1 VFKIDNLCLC
11 VAACAFFAVDC
22 ENEITMY
29 FAAHLL
35 SSPAAGLRSMLY
47 RFVRA
52 DILDK
57 NDLENIYEELKS
69 LHDYNLTY

>member
-1 VFKIDNLCLC
+1 
-11 VAACAFFAVDC
+11 
-22 ENEITMY
+22 MY